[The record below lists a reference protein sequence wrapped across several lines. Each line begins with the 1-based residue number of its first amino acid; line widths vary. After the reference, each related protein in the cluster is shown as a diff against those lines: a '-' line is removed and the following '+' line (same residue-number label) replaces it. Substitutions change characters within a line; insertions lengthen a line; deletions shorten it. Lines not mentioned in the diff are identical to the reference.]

1 MLRPGVLVAALLLA
15 TGTPAAA
22 DYVFDPKDLPAGFTC
37 EADRSAEDCAED
49 KRIEAWSE
57 AYGDRSDYWF
67 ETLLFDVNFYFA
79 ERAPWTRVTT
89 AEDVSAELTDRL
101 GYATPNL
108 VDVVYSIA
116 LRRDSEWAFAIDR
129 NAQMRLVR
137 QREKDEIDPTD
148 AARFA
153 RWLPTSMAEAAEAI
167 AALYVF
173 EETDLT
179 RCKGALAHLRAF
191 PMQRNA
197 PFWSERELDWV
208 AGKGEAESNA
218 IIVTADG
225 DGVFLRARGVPDRG
239 RPVMRLGEGPVV
251 IYDQRNGGEGYEW
264 AKAMEKA
271 ARPCLKPSTA
281 TPPWEKLVAAERAQA
296 AKGN

>member
-1 MLRPGVLVAALLLA
+1 MLRPGVLVAALMLA

-22 DYVFDPKDLPAGFTC
+22 DYVFNPKDLPANFTC
-37 EADRSAEDCAED
+37 EPDRSAEDCAED
-49 KRIEAWSE
+49 KRVEAWSE
-57 AYGDRSDYWF
+57 VYGDRSAYWF
-67 ETLLFDVNFYFA
+67 EALLFDVNFYFG
-79 ERAPWTRVTT
+79 ERRPRPRGSTPD
-89 AEDVSAELTDRL
+89 EVSVELKDRL
-101 GYATPNL
+101 GSETPNL
-108 VDVVYSIA
+108 VDAVYSIS
-116 LRRDSEWAFAIDR
+116 LRRSSEWAFAIDR

-137 QREKDEIDPTD
+137 RRERDEIDPAD
-148 AARFA
+148 AARFVS
-153 RWLPTSMAEAAEAI
+153 WLPTSMAESAEAI

-173 EETDLT
+173 EEADLT
-179 RCKGALAHLRAF
+179 RCKGALARLRAF
-191 PMQRNA
+191 PMQRGV

-208 AGKGEAESNA
+208 AGKGEPESNSFM
-218 IIVTADG
+218 VTADG
-225 DGVFLRARGVPDRG
+225 DGVFLRARGVPDQG

-251 IYDQRNGGEGYEW
+251 IYDQHNGGEGYEW